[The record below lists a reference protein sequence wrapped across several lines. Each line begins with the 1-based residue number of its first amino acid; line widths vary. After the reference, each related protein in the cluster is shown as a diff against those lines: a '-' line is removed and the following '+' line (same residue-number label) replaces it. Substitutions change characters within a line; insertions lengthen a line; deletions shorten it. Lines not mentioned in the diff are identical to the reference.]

1 MRVLSL
7 PLPVLLCAT
16 LLSAC
21 GLVSDDDD
29 PKQVLPH
36 HFTPVSGQLFDTPL
50 ANMKYHST
58 HFSGVTSSLGEFLYK
73 PNENI
78 RFSLGNYQFPET
90 KAAPKLNILTLMQ
103 TKQITASVLNLSRLL
118 QSISLNTSKTTLL
131 LPDLS
136 EFDLSLLDLSLPPS
150 HFAKDSLVLSVLA
163 KFGNQKK
170 PLQLISHQQAFS
182 QLQTRLP
189 DMVSSHQPS
198 KRTLKSKT
206 SNGLLTLL
214 NKFAGKNDVQ
224 RSVQVGP
231 ISLASMANFH

>member
-21 GLVSDDDD
+21 GLVSDDESQ
-29 PKQVLPH
+29 KVTSH

-73 PNENI
+73 PNESI
-78 RFSLGNYQFPET
+78 SFSLGNYQFPQI
-90 KAAPKLNILTLMQ
+90 KAAPKLNILTLLQ
-103 TKQITASVLNLSRLL
+103 TKQITPSVLNLSRLL
-118 QSISLNTSKTTLL
+118 QSISLKSPEATLL
-131 LPDLS
+131 LPDLNG
-136 EFDLSLLDLSLPPS
+136 FDLSHLDLSQPPS

-163 KFGNQKK
+163 KFGNQKN
-170 PLQLISHQQAFS
+170 PLQLIPHQQALY
-182 QLQTRLP
+182 QLQTRLS
-189 DMVSSHQPS
+189 DTVSSREAS
-198 KRTLKSKT
+198 ERTIISET
-206 SNGLLTLL
+206 SNGLLTLM
-214 NKFAGKNDVQ
+214 NKLAGKDDVQ
-224 RSVQVGP
+224 RSVQLGS